1 MGVVPFIFLFLP
13 HDPHQGFAMESLFE
27 MAQKIINN
35 RGGDEYKRAW
45 LERWLSDPDHE
56 DEFLSLLLK
65 KEMAEAAKKK
75 KETSKPKKIDL

>member
-1 MGVVPFIFLFLP
+1 
-13 HDPHQGFAMESLFE
+13 MESLFE